1 MTAHRAALEELL
13 ADIDDVTDSKL
24 PEISAATLSRA
35 RLACGGVNLRNN
47 LRNEILEAAALIADQ
62 IDDCRGST
70 YDNGCTDDG
79 YGQAKRQIADAIRQ
93 LKVT

>member
-1 MTAHRAALEELL
+1 MTARHAALGELL
-13 ADIDDVTDSKL
+13 ADIDDVADGKL

-35 RLACGGVNLRNN
+35 RLAYGGGNLRNA
-47 LRNEILEAAALIADQ
+47 ILEAAALIADQ

-79 YGQAKRQIADAIRQ
+79 YEQAKRQIADAIRQ